1 MREPSR
7 IDGAPRKG
15 NLRNRHDRLSGRGI
29 KPREHGVKDL
39 ASEYNP
45 LTEKDYRPVPGWT
58 LVLFLATFLLFLAVL
73 AVLYHFGVQLLA
85 GQAVLTVLAA
95 FYALGLCAVLIAMA
109 PLGQA
114 ALPALGLR
122 PAGWRPVVFGV
133 IGTIVLSV
141 AVSQLGIEPKAMK
154 EAVDIAREPG
164 ALMRSLLILAVLAP
178 VVEELVFRGLL
189 YGWIAG
195 RWGTVPAWLVSSVA
209 FALAHYE
216 PAHILLVLPL
226 GLLFGYLRRRTDSLL
241 PSLAAHIFNNGF
253 AVLAAAFLGS

>member
-1 MREPSR
+1 M
-7 IDGAPRKG
+7 
-15 NLRNRHDRLSGRGI
+15 
-29 KPREHGVKDL
+29 

-45 LTEKDYRPVPGWT
+45 LTEKDYRPVPGWA
-58 LVLFLATFLLFLAVL
+58 LVLFLAALAVL
-73 AVLYHFGVQLLA
+73 CFLGVQFMA
-85 GQAVLTVLAA
+85 GRTVLTILAT
-95 FYALGLCAVLIAMA
+95 FYALGFCAVLVAVA

-114 ALPALGLR
+114 ALPALGIR

-133 IGTIVLSV
+133 IGTVVLSV
-141 AVSQLGIEPKAMK
+141 AVSQLGLEPKAMK

-164 ALMRSLLILAVLAP
+164 ALVRSLFTLAVLAP

-253 AVLAAAFLGS
+253 AVLAAAFLGG

>member
-1 MREPSR
+1 
-7 IDGAPRKG
+7 
-15 NLRNRHDRLSGRGI
+15 
-29 KPREHGVKDL
+29 
-39 ASEYNP
+39 
-45 LTEKDYRPVPGWT
+45 
-58 LVLFLATFLLFLAVL
+58 
-73 AVLYHFGVQLLA
+73 
-85 GQAVLTVLAA
+85 
-95 FYALGLCAVLIAMA
+95 
-109 PLGQA
+109 
-114 ALPALGLR
+114 
-122 PAGWRPVVFGV
+122 
-133 IGTIVLSV
+133 
-141 AVSQLGIEPKAMK
+141 
-154 EAVDIAREPG
+154 
-164 ALMRSLLILAVLAP
+164 LAP

>member
-1 MREPSR
+1 LAYE
-7 IDGAPRKG
+7 D
-15 NLRNRHDRLSGRGI
+15 
-29 KPREHGVKDL
+29 KPL
-39 ASEYNP
+39 A
-45 LTEKDYRPVPGWT
+45 EKDYRPVPGWA
-58 LVLFLATFLLFLAVL
+58 LLLFLAAL
-73 AVLYHFGVQLLA
+73 AVLGLLGVQFLA
-85 GQAVLTVLAA
+85 GQAVLTILAT
-95 FYALGLCAVLIAMA
+95 FYALGFCAVLVAVA

-114 ALPALGLR
+114 ALPALGIR
-122 PAGWRPVVFGV
+122 PAGWRPVVLGV

-141 AVSQLGIEPKAMK
+141 AVSQLGLEPKAMK

-164 ALMRSLLILAVLAP
+164 ALMRSLLILALLAP

-195 RWGTVPAWLVSSVA
+195 RWGTVPAWFASSIA

-216 PAHILLVLPL
+216 PAHVLLVLPL

-253 AVLAAAFLGS
+253 AVLAAAYLGS

>member
-15 NLRNRHDRLSGRGI
+15 NLRKRHDRLSGRGI

-45 LTEKDYRPVPGWT
+45 LTEKDYRPVPGWA
-58 LVLFLATFLLFLAVL
+58 LVLFLAALAVL
-73 AVLYHFGVQLLA
+73 CFLGVQFMA
-85 GQAVLTVLAA
+85 GRAVLTVLAM
-95 FYALGLCAVLIAMA
+95 FYALGFCAVLVAAA
-109 PLGQA
+109 PLGQT
-114 ALPALGLR
+114 ALPALGIR